1 MPSDALA
8 VSHPAAIAVAAPLA
22 APAHERLR
30 AGTPAF
36 RRTSWGMFFGG
47 FATFSTLYG
56 LQPLMPMFSHEFGLS
71 PAAASGVVSAATGAL
86 ALALIPMSLL
96 ADRFGRKPVMNLSL
110 GLAALLTL
118 LAAFAHGFGQLLL
131 LRTLMGIALAG
142 IPAVAMAYLS
152 EEVEPASLGQSMG
165 LYIAGNALGGMSGRF
180 FLTLMSEWAG
190 WRAAMVLLGAF
201 ALVSALVFWRCLP
214 PSRHFQPSR
223 LALGEVRGNLRR
235 HLADD
240 GLPWLFL
247 TAFLLMGC
255 FVSLY
260 NYLGYHL
267 ALAPFNLS
275 PSAVGGVFLLYVVGM
290 WSSAWVGRL
299 ADRVGRRNVL
309 WLMVGLMLGGL
320 MLTLAHTLWLVVPGI
335 AVFTFGFFGAHSV
348 ASSWIGRRASR
359 ARGLASALY
368 LSCYYLGGSGLGSA
382 SGLMWSWG
390 GWSGVVLALTAG
402 LLLCLGVALR
412 LRRLAPLPSAAN

>member
-1 MPSDALA
+1 MSSDALA
-8 VSHPAAIAVAAPLA
+8 VSRATVFPAPPTAPV
-22 APAHERLR
+22 HERLR

-47 FATFSTLYG
+47 FATFSSLYG
-56 LQPLMPMFSHEFGLS
+56 MQPLMPMFSHDFGLS

-86 ALALIPMSLL
+86 AVALIPMSLL
-96 ADRFGRKPVMNLSL
+96 ADCYGRKPVMNLSL

-118 LAAFAHGFGQLLL
+118 LAAFAGSFGQLLL
-131 LRTLMGIALAG
+131 LRTLLGIALAG

-152 EEVEPASLGQSMG
+152 EEIEPASLGQSMG

-180 FLTLMSEWAG
+180 FLSLMSEWAS
-190 WRAAMVLLGAF
+190 WREAVAVLGLFG
-201 ALVSALVFWRCLP
+201 LVSAVVFWRCLP
-214 PSRHFQPSR
+214 PSRHFRPAR
-223 LALGEVRGNLRR
+223 LVLGEVRGNLRL

-240 GLPWLFL
+240 GLPWLFA

-275 PSAVGGVFLLYVVGM
+275 PSAVGAVFLLYVVGM

-299 ADRVGRRNVL
+299 ADRLGRRNVL
-309 WLMVGLMLGGL
+309 WVMVSLMLAGL
-320 MLTLAHTLWLVVPGI
+320 TLTLAGTLWLVVPGI

-382 SGLMWSWG
+382 SGLMWSSG
-390 GWSGVVLALTAG
+390 GWGGVVLALTGG
-402 LLLCLGVALR
+402 LLLCLGIALR
-412 LRRLAPLPSAAN
+412 LRRLAPLPAATN

>member
-1 MPSDALA
+1 MSSDALA
-8 VSHPAAIAVAAPLA
+8 VPRPTPVTFPAPAS

-47 FATFSTLYG
+47 FATFSALYG
-56 LQPLMPMFSHEFGLS
+56 PQPLMPMFSHDFGLS

-96 ADRFGRKPVMNLSL
+96 ADRYGRKPVMNLSL

-118 LAAFAHGFGQLLL
+118 LAAFAHSFGQLLL

-152 EEVEPASLGQSMG
+152 EEIEPSSLGQSMG
-165 LYIAGNALGGMSGRF
+165 LYIAGNALGGMCGRF
-180 FLTLMSEWAG
+180 FLTLMSEWTG
-190 WRAAMVLLGAF
+190 WREAVAVLGLFG
-201 ALVSALVFWRCLP
+201 LVSAVVFWRCLP
-214 PSRHFQPSR
+214 ESRHFRPAR
-223 LALGEVRGNLRR
+223 LALGEVRGNLRL
-235 HLADD
+235 HLSDD
-240 GLPWLFL
+240 GLPWLFA

-275 PSAVGGVFLLYVVGM
+275 PSAVGAVFLLYVVGM

-299 ADRVGRRNVL
+299 ADSLGRRNVL
-309 WLMVGLMLGGL
+309 WIMVSLMLAGL
-320 MLTLAHTLWLVVPGI
+320 MLTLAGSLWVVVPGI

-348 ASSWIGRRASR
+348 ASSWIGCRASR

-382 SGLMWSWG
+382 SGLMWSWD
-390 GWSGVVLALTAG
+390 GWSGVVLVLTAG
-402 LLLCLGVALR
+402 LLSCLGIALR
-412 LRRLAPLPSAAN
+412 LRRLAPLPSAAG